1 MAENYL
7 EISEVQVDG
16 EVYQIADRVAEV
28 GDKVLFYY
36 ENSMDRIVTTVT
48 DVGYTAVDI
57 KPYLD
62 AEGNLV
68 AGLKHGAYRV
78 LESVEPSEATEDS
91 PQDNRDVTDLIANLA
106 QEVVKLRKQVEA
118 LSERV
123 DSNRDDTV
131 TFAEEFTAFKKEQ
144 EFANELFES
153 DIVLLDER
161 TQPEELAETV
171 LGNITIRRS
180 GRGRGVYGGSY

>member
-1 MAENYL
+1 MSKDLTE
-7 EISEVQVDG
+7 
-16 EVYQIADRVAEV
+16 
-28 GDKVLFYY
+28 
-36 ENSMDRIVTTVT
+36 
-48 DVGYTAVDI
+48 
-57 KPYLD
+57 
-62 AEGNLV
+62 LV
-68 AGLKHGAYRV
+68 AH
-78 LESVEPSEATEDS
+78 
-91 PQDNRDVTDLIANLA
+91 LA

-171 LGNITIRRS
+171 LGNITIRR
-180 GRGRGVYGGSY
+180 RYDGGNY

>member
-1 MAENYL
+1 MSKDLTE
-7 EISEVQVDG
+7 
-16 EVYQIADRVAEV
+16 
-28 GDKVLFYY
+28 
-36 ENSMDRIVTTVT
+36 
-48 DVGYTAVDI
+48 
-57 KPYLD
+57 
-62 AEGNLV
+62 LV
-68 AGLKHGAYRV
+68 AH
-78 LESVEPSEATEDS
+78 
-91 PQDNRDVTDLIANLA
+91 LA

-123 DSNRDDTV
+123 DSNRNDTV

-153 DIVLLDER
+153 DIILLDER

-180 GRGRGVYGGSY
+180 MYGDY